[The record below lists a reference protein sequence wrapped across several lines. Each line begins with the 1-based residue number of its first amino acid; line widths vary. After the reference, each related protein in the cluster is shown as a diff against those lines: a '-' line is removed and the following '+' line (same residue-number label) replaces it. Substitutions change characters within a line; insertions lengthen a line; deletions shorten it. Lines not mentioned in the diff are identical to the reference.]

1 MNGLSAK
8 AILGSMSHGVDN
20 QNSDSDASS
29 DKKQYDAYV
38 NQVARGAGVST
49 LGQGVG
55 RLLTFATQVALARMY
70 GPAQLGIYA
79 LGVTTVWLTNV
90 LAQFGMDNG
99 VVRYVARFRADDDA
113 ARVRGTILLAL
124 WSTFVLSMVI
134 ACSLFLI
141 ADFLAE
147 RVFDEPFLGPAF
159 RMFSVSLPLFT
170 LLNMVVYVLGGFQTS
185 GGAHRYG
192 TSVRQIWQ
200 PLANLVLIAVSYS
213 LGAQVVGAAAAY
225 AISMGASAILAL
237 YYLRRVFPALLDRKA
252 PAKFEPRALFSASAP
267 MVVSNVMPYIST
279 WTAVTVLGAMGTTT
293 DVGIYNA
300 AARTGTLSALVL
312 FGFSGI
318 FSPMA
323 SALYKKD
330 SLEHLGRLYQDVSR
344 WAFTGSL
351 AVFLL
356 TALLP
361 EDVMAVFG
369 KEFVPGWTALI
380 TIAAAQLFS
389 SSVGLT
395 ARLLAMTGHQKVVVV
410 ATVGSTVV
418 GVAVTIALVP
428 SYGFQGAAAATAAA
442 VVSSNIITL
451 LSVRRFMGFWPYDN
465 RYLRPLAAGILAVSG
480 AYALKL
486 ALPLP
491 AGIPNILVLT
501 PVFLAGYFALLFAF
515 GLSPSDRQ
523 LLDTLRAAAR
533 RKTGLGPSSPDR
545 PPPENPQRGK

>member
-1 MNGLSAK
+1 
-8 AILGSMSHGVDN
+8 MSQGDGN
-20 QNSDSDASS
+20 QSQESHVGS

-55 RLLTFATQVALARMY
+55 RLLNYATQVALARMY

-90 LAQFGMDNG
+90 VAQFGMDNG
-99 VVRYVARFRADDDA
+99 VIRYVASYRAEDDA

-124 WSTFVLSMVI
+124 WSTLALSMVI
-134 ACSLFLI
+134 ACSLFLS
-141 ADFLAE
+141 AGFLAE
-147 RVFDEPFLGPAF
+147 RVFGEPLLGPAF

-170 LLNMVVYVLGGFQTS
+170 LLNMVAYVLGGFQTS

-200 PLANLVLIAVSYS
+200 PLANLVLVVIFYA

-225 AISMGASAILAL
+225 AISMGASAVLAL

-252 PAKFEPRALFSASAP
+252 PAKFEPRALFGASAP

-279 WTAVTVLGAMGTTT
+279 WTAVTVLGALATTT

-330 SLEHLGRLYQDVSR
+330 SLAHLGHLYKDVSR

-351 AVFLL
+351 AIFLL
-356 TALLP
+356 TVLLP
-361 EDVMAVFG
+361 EDIMAVFG
-369 KEFVPGWTALI
+369 KEFTPGWTALI

-428 SYGFQGAAAATAAA
+428 AYGFQGAAAATAAA
-442 VVSSNIITL
+442 VVSSNLITL
-451 LSVRRFMGFWPYDN
+451 LSVRRFMGYWPYDR

-480 AYALKL
+480 AYAAKL

-491 AGIPNILVLT
+491 NGIPTILAIT
-501 PVFLAGYFALLFAF
+501 PAFLAGFFALLFAF

-523 LLDTLRAAAR
+523 LLNTLRAAVQ
-533 RKTGLGPSSPDR
+533 RKTGHAQPPDEPR
-545 PPPENPQRGK
+545 S